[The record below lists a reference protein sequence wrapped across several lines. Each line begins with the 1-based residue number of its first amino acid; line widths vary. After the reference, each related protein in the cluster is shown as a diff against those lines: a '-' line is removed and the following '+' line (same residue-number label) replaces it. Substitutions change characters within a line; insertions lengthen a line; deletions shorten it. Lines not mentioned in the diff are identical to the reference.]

1 MKTIK
6 QTKTFEVG
14 QIAYCNG
21 GCTMQ
26 LPTFYKVVKR
36 TDKTVWLQEIA
47 NVIETSDNA
56 ENNIYDIVDFMIGI
70 MSKDQLKQVEDML
83 TNLYPQD

>member
-1 MKTIK
+1 MK
-6 QTKTFEVG
+6 
-14 QIAYCNG
+14 
-21 GCTMQ
+21 
-26 LPTFYKVVKR
+26 YKDQA
-36 TDKTVWLQEIA
+36 TTVFSEIA

-83 TNLYPQD
+83 TNQYPEDN

>member
-1 MKTIK
+1 MK
-6 QTKTFEVG
+6 
-14 QIAYCNG
+14 
-21 GCTMQ
+21 
-26 LPTFYKVVKR
+26 YKDQA
-36 TDKTVWLQEIA
+36 TTVFSEIA

>member
-1 MKTIK
+1 MK
-6 QTKTFEVG
+6 
-14 QIAYCNG
+14 
-21 GCTMQ
+21 
-26 LPTFYKVVKR
+26 YKDQA
-36 TDKTVWLQEIA
+36 TTVFSEIA
-47 NVIETSDNA
+47 NVIETSDNS

>member
-1 MKTIK
+1 MK
-6 QTKTFEVG
+6 
-14 QIAYCNG
+14 
-21 GCTMQ
+21 
-26 LPTFYKVVKR
+26 YKDQA
-36 TDKTVWLQEIA
+36 TTVFSEIA

-70 MSKDQLKQVEDML
+70 MNIDQLNQVEDML

>member
-1 MKTIK
+1 MK
-6 QTKTFEVG
+6 
-14 QIAYCNG
+14 
-21 GCTMQ
+21 
-26 LPTFYKVVKR
+26 YK
-36 TDKTVWLQEIA
+36 DKATTVFSEIA

-70 MSKDQLKQVEDML
+70 MSVDQLEQVEDML